1 MSDETKPTAPEPESG
16 DAQAANNQAEPTL
29 DDLLAEFDSQAASEP
44 ASEPAVEPKL
54 SAADLQSALR
64 EVQQFQS
71 ERQQER
77 VSKDIS
83 QAVEA
88 VRGELDP
95 EADELVRGWLDVQ
108 AQNDARFRTA
118 WQSRHTDPAKWNR
131 VLKGM
136 SDQFAAKYGKRF
148 GRADQDDREAMAA
161 AVRVAGR
168 HSQPTTH
175 SDAPNLAAMSDHE
188 FAMFKAR
195 LR

>member
-1 MSDETKPTAPEPESG
+1 MSDETKPTAPESESG

-29 DDLLAEFDSQAASEP
+29 DDLLAEFDSQAESEP
-44 ASEPAVEPKL
+44 TPEPKVDQKV
-54 SAADLQSALR
+54 SAADLQAALR

-108 AQNDARFRTA
+108 AQNDARFRAA
-118 WQSRHTDPAKWNR
+118 WQSRHTDPNKWNR

-136 SDQFAAKYGKRF
+136 ADQFATKYGKRF
-148 GRADQDDREAMAA
+148 GKADQDDREAMAA
-161 AVRVAGR
+161 AVRTASR

-175 SDAPNLAAMSDHE
+175 SEAPNFAGMSDHE
-188 FAMFKAR
+188 FAMYKAR

>member
-1 MSDETKPTAPEPESG
+1 MSDEMQPTASGNEPDS
-16 DAQAANNQAEPTL
+16 AQASQNQAEPTL
-29 DDLLAEFDSQAASEP
+29 DDLLAEFDSQAEP
-44 ASEPAVEPKL
+44 EPEPKGDPKL
-54 SAADLQSALR
+54 SAADLQAALR

-108 AQNDARFRTA
+108 AQSDARFRAA
-118 WQSRHTDPAKWNR
+118 WQSRHSDPVKWNR

-136 SDQFAAKYGKRF
+136 ADQFATKYGKRF
-148 GRADQDDREAMAA
+148 GRSAEDDREAMAA
-161 AVRVAGR
+161 AVRTAGR
-168 HSQPTTH
+168 HSQPTMP
-175 SDAPNLAAMSDHE
+175 SEGPNLAGMSDQE
-188 FAMFKAR
+188 FAMYKAR

>member
-1 MSDETKPTAPEPESG
+1 MERPFTQPESG
-16 DAQAANNQAEPTL
+16 SVCAHP
-29 DDLLAEFDSQAASEP
+29 P
-44 ASEPAVEPKL
+44 VPC
-54 SAADLQSALR
+54 ADGDGRPVRRHLGGR
-64 EVQQFQS
+64 T

-108 AQNDARFRTA
+108 AQSDARFRAA
-118 WQSRHTDPAKWNR
+118 WQSRHSDPVKWNR

-136 SDQFAAKYGKRF
+136 ADQFATKYGKRF
-148 GRADQDDREAMAA
+148 GRSAEDDREAMAA
-161 AVRVAGR
+161 AVRTAGR
-168 HSQPTTH
+168 HSQPTMP
-175 SDAPNLAAMSDHE
+175 SEGPNLAGMSDQE
-188 FAMFKAR
+188 FAMYKAR

>member
-1 MSDETKPTAPEPESG
+1 MSDETKPTAPESESG

-64 EVQQFQS
+64 EVQQFQN

-108 AQNDARFRTA
+108 AQNDARFRAA

-136 SDQFAAKYGKRF
+136 ADQFAAKYGKRF
-148 GRADQDDREAMAA
+148 GKADQDDREAMAA